1 MMSVHH
7 RGRKTPSTGG
17 QDSQSK
23 DCFLSRKCEVRISS
37 QHSAHMHLYTNV
49 SSWVLSILLS
59 ETTKSQLF
67 LLHSEPVLP
76 SWTSE
81 ATTTLPTNLKNTS
94 EQLAQ
99 LEQAL
104 NSVPSALSF
113 TFGTHSTTLSHH
125 LPQMH
130 SLSPRDAIKHCLRSP
145 QASDPRL
152 PNTQAQAKPT
162 CVQLAQE
169 TKRCLLHAWI
179 RSTCNHLQLH
189 LRVSTCWLPAH
200 HSSTTSDHQL
210 DSIDRGSQ
218 AIWELWRSTAHRSS
232 VSCEQERRPWDGGTC
247 GQRLRAERTGE
258 RDHCDP
264 RWSLLGCRE
273 VLATVQ
279 PFVLMWFISLL
290 CTTRSTCWGTGI
302 KKNNLNWAS
311 NKQQKQ
317 KKDQFLLN
325 SFQ

>member
-1 MMSVHH
+1 MMSVRH

-59 ETTKSQLF
+59 EAMKSQLF
-67 LLHSEPVLP
+67 LLHLEPVLP

-113 TFGTHSTTLSHH
+113 TFGTHSTTLSHR
-125 LPQMH
+125 LPQMR
-130 SLSPRDAIKHCLRSP
+130 SPSPRDAIKHCLRSP

-152 PNTQAQAKPT
+152 PNTRARAKPT

-179 RSTCNHLQLH
+179 RSTCNHLQLC
-189 LRVSTCWLPAH
+189 LRVSTWWLPAH
-200 HSSTTSDHQL
+200 PSSTTSDHQL

-218 AIWELWRSTAHRSS
+218 AIWEVWRSTAHRSS
-232 VSCEQERRPWDGGTC
+232 VSCEQETSV
-247 GQRLRAERTGE
+247 GQRHVWAKAESWKDWGQRPLWTTLITSVMQRSAGHSSALRADVVRFSALYHEK
-258 RDHCDP
+258 H
-264 RWSLLGCRE
+264 LLGN
-273 VLATVQ
+273 
-279 PFVLMWFISLL
+279 WY
-290 CTTRSTCWGTGI
+290 
-302 KKNNLNWAS
+302 KK
-311 NKQQKQ
+311 K
-317 KKDQFLLN
+317 
-325 SFQ
+325 